1 MAWSAGGESTTCAL
15 EETPVAKV
23 SIPAAIATNQKLKR
37 SIMAAPYRLSG
48 RVFVFHSYKPSAKL
62 VDACANRIYS
72 PIGCLLDGK
81 NGLCLH
87 SLYRGKPEQKC
98 IKSF

>member
-1 MAWSAGGESTTCAL
+1 
-15 EETPVAKV
+15 
-23 SIPAAIATNQKLKR
+23 
-37 SIMAAPYRLSG
+37 MAAPYRLSG

-81 NGLCLH
+81 NGFVYIH
-87 SLYRGKPEQKC
+87 YTEVSTD
-98 IKSF
+98 KSVLRVSNHLLAAISWQAI